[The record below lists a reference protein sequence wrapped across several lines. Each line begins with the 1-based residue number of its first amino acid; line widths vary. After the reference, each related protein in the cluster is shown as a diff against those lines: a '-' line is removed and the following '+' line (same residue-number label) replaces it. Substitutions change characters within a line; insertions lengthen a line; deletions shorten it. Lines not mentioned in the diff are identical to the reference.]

1 MFENTYI
8 QHVDQVPWCQ
18 SGSNGYLQ
26 TTSGKSAI
34 KIGAR
39 VNLIQKLAGT
49 NWGSDAQTLQ
59 TALLALVYSTAK
71 YRAPV
76 WMNSVH
82 TNRVNITLNN
92 AMRLIFGTLKSTQ
105 LPWLPVLPNIEP
117 PPKLRSKTAAVREC
131 VRCRRHYNIC
141 RINNRSRKPIWTI
154 DPGGDKLN

>member
-18 SGSNGYLQ
+18 SGSNAYFQ

-59 TALLALVYSTAK
+59 TA
-71 YRAPV
+71 
-76 WMNSVH
+76 
-82 TNRVNITLNN
+82 
-92 AMRLIFGTLKSTQ
+92 F
-105 LPWLPVLPNIEP
+105 
-117 PPKLRSKTAAVREC
+117 
-131 VRCRRHYNIC
+131 
-141 RINNRSRKPIWTI
+141 
-154 DPGGDKLN
+154 